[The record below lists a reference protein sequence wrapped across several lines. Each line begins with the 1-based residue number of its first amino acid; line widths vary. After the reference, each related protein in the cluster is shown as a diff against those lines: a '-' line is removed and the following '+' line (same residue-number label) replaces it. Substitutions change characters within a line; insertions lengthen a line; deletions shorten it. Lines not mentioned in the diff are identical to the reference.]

1 MQYYSLKNKSIK
13 SSFKQAVLGGIAEDK
28 GLYFPNK
35 IEKLNEKF
43 YNDLINLSELEIS
56 FEVMKQ
62 FVGKEINSNKLIE
75 ILEDTISFDFPLIKL
90 SKNIYT
96 LELFHGPT
104 MAFKDVGA
112 RFMSRCINYFIN
124 NTNKKVSVLVA
135 TSGDTGG
142 AVASGFNNISGTEVI
157 ILYPKGRVSDIQEK
171 QLTTNGNNVRA
182 FEVDGSF
189 DDCQKMVKDAF
200 VDKDLKKTHNL
211 TSANSIN
218 VARWLPQSLYYFF
231 TMKKFAELNI
241 LNKVSFFSNF

>member
-13 SSFKQAVLGGIAEDK
+13 SSFKQAVLAGIAEDK

-35 IEKLNEKF
+35 IEKLNDKF

-56 FEVMKQ
+56 FEVMKH

-142 AVASGFNNISGTEVI
+142 AVASGFN
-157 ILYPKGRVSDIQEK
+157 L
-171 QLTTNGNNVRA
+171 
-182 FEVDGSF
+182 
-189 DDCQKMVKDAF
+189 
-200 VDKDLKKTHNL
+200 
-211 TSANSIN
+211 
-218 VARWLPQSLYYFF
+218 SL
-231 TMKKFAELNI
+231 I
-241 LNKVSFFSNF
+241 HI

>member
-13 SSFKQAVLGGIAEDK
+13 SSFKQAVLAGIAEDK

-35 IEKLNEKF
+35 IEKLNDKF

-104 MAFKDVGA
+104 MAFKD
-112 RFMSRCINYFIN
+112 
-124 NTNKKVSVLVA
+124 
-135 TSGDTGG
+135 
-142 AVASGFNNISGTEVI
+142 
-157 ILYPKGRVSDIQEK
+157 
-171 QLTTNGNNVRA
+171 
-182 FEVDGSF
+182 
-189 DDCQKMVKDAF
+189 
-200 VDKDLKKTHNL
+200 
-211 TSANSIN
+211 
-218 VARWLPQSLYYFF
+218 
-231 TMKKFAELNI
+231 
-241 LNKVSFFSNF
+241 

>member
-13 SSFKQAVLGGIAEDK
+13 SSFKQAVLAGIAEDK

-35 IEKLNEKF
+35 IEKLNDKF

-62 FVGKEINSNKLIE
+62 FVGNEINSKKLIE
-75 ILEDTISFDFPLIKL
+75 ILEDTISFNFPLIKL
-90 SKNIYT
+90 SKNISP

-112 RFMSRCINYFIN
+112 RLMSRCINYFIN

-171 QLTTNGNNVRA
+171 QLTTNGL
-182 FEVDGSF
+182 VD
-189 DDCQKMVKDAF
+189 V
-200 VDKDLKKTHNL
+200 T
-211 TSANSIN
+211 
-218 VARWLPQSLYYFF
+218 R
-231 TMKKFAELNI
+231 
-241 LNKVSFFSNF
+241 